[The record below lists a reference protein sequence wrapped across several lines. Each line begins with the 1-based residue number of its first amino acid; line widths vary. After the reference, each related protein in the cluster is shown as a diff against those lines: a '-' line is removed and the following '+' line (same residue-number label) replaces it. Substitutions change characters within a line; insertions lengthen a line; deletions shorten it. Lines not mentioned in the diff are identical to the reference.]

1 MNKQPPFP
9 YPLSMLSLT
18 ALSSIVPIV
27 LFLLLFY
34 LPLTGI
40 WHTLYVGF
48 AIFTALFAIAMA
60 VVTLASDLFPFDD

>member
-1 MNKQPPFP
+1 MNKQPPSP
-9 YPLSMLSLT
+9 YPLSLLSIT

-40 WHTLYVGF
+40 WYTLYVGF

-60 VVTLASDLFPFDD
+60 IITITSDVFPFND